1 MSSHHYFCKGGSF
14 DFEGG
19 DMVYDVHWS
28 SEDGEGP
35 VIDHVY
41 AGKADVLNLLFDNV
55 MESICDMAQE
65 EYWRAHS

>member
-1 MSSHHYFCKGGSF
+1 MSKHHYFCKGGSF

-28 SEDGEGP
+28 SDDDGV

-41 AGKADVLNLLFDNV
+41 AGKSDVMNVLFDNV
-55 MESICDMAQE
+55 MEAVCDAAQE
-65 EYWRAHS
+65 EYWRQHA